1 MAQFQTSQFPG
12 TQHVMFAVHPDDVPF
27 VIGGGGRTIKSVK
40 RKSGAYIQIQQAQ
53 PEAGRPLP
61 WFDVIGSE
69 GQCKRA
75 VGILSGIAKESE
87 RRRTSGDFSPK
98 PHHQSKP
105 RHRGPGKHHRHQQ
118 HQPKGKY
125 QHKTKRHGG
134 PGKQQQQA
142 MYGGPGKQ
150 QQQAMYGGTATATDT
165 SKTTTTVQLKAS
177 VAVPISKQVHPKRR
191 LLVVDD
197 MSATVEDKD
206 TPKSPAYSAK
216 SPSYSPYSPSFA
228 PDTFV
233 IGEGKDDVVVESSDG
248 EVQGSAAM

>member
-75 VGILSGIAKESE
+75 VGLLTGISKESE

-105 RHRGPGKHHRHQQ
+105 KHRGPGKHHRHHKDQQ
-118 HQPKGKY
+118 HQPKGRY
-125 QHKTKRHGG
+125 QHKTKRYGG

-150 QQQAMYGGTATATDT
+150 QQQAMYGGTATST
-165 SKTTTTVQLKAS
+165 TTTTVQPKAS

-197 MSATVEDKD
+197 MPPTVEDKD

-233 IGEGKDDVVVESSDG
+233 IGEGNDDVVVESSDG

>member
-53 PEAGRPLP
+53 PEAGRPLT

-87 RRRTSGDFSPK
+87 RRRTSGDFTPK

-105 RHRGPGKHHRHQQ
+105 KHRGPGKHHQHQPKGRHQQ
-118 HQPKGKY
+118 HQQKGRHQPKGKY
-125 QHKTKRHGG
+125 QHKTKSHSHGG

-142 MYGGPGKQ
+142 MYGGTV
-150 QQQAMYGGTATATDT
+150 TAT
-165 SKTTTTVQLKAS
+165 STTTATTPVQPEAS

-197 MSATVEDKD
+197 MPAAVVD
-206 TPKSPAYSAK
+206 TDAPKSPAYSAE

-233 IGEGKDDVVVESSDG
+233 IGEGKDDADG

>member
-87 RRRTSGDFSPK
+87 RRRTSGDFRPK
-98 PHHQSKP
+98 PQHQSKP
-105 RHRGPGKHHRHQQ
+105 RHRGPGKH
-118 HQPKGKY
+118 QPKGRH

-150 QQQAMYGGTATATDT
+150 QQQAMYGGTAT
-165 SKTTTTVQLKAS
+165 VQPKAS

-197 MSATVEDKD
+197 MPSAVEDKD
-206 TPKSPAYSAK
+206 APKSPAYSAK

-248 EVQGSAAM
+248 EVQGSAVM

>member
-12 TQHVMFAVHPDDVPF
+12 TQHVMFAVHPHDVPF

-87 RRRTSGDFSPK
+87 RRRTSGDFRPK
-98 PHHQSKP
+98 PQHQSKP
-105 RHRGPGKHHRHQQ
+105 RHRGPGKH
-118 HQPKGKY
+118 QPKGRH

-150 QQQAMYGGTATATDT
+150 QQQAMYGGTATAT
-165 SKTTTTVQLKAS
+165 TTTTVQPKAS
-177 VAVPISKQVHPKRR
+177 VAVPISKQVHPKRS

-197 MSATVEDKD
+197 MPATVEDKD

-248 EVQGSAAM
+248 EVLGSAAM

>member
-1 MAQFQTSQFPG
+1 MSVQSFQG
-12 TQHVMFAVHPDDVPF
+12 TQQIMFAVHPDDVAF
-27 VIGGGGRTIKSVK
+27 VIGKAGRTIKTIK
-40 RKSGAYIQIQQAQ
+40 HKSGAYVQIQQ
-53 PEAGRPLP
+53 PRPDLGRLMP

-75 VGILSGIAKESE
+75 VGLLTGISKESE

-105 RHRGPGKHHRHQQ
+105 RHRGPGKHHRHHKDQQ
-118 HQPKGKY
+118 HQPKGRH
-125 QHKTKRHGG
+125 QHKTKRYGG
-134 PGKQQQQA
+134 LGKQQQQA

-150 QQQAMYGGTATATDT
+150 QQQAMYGGTATST
-165 SKTTTTVQLKAS
+165 TTTTVQPKAS

-197 MSATVEDKD
+197 MPSAVEDKD
-206 TPKSPAYSAK
+206 DPKSPAYSAK

-233 IGEGKDDVVVESSDG
+233 IGEVGKESNDGMGDV

>member
-75 VGILSGIAKESE
+75 VGLLTGISKESE

-105 RHRGPGKHHRHQQ
+105 RHRGPVKHHRHHKDQQ
-118 HQPKGKY
+118 HQPKGRY
-125 QHKTKRHGG
+125 QHKTKR
-134 PGKQQQQA
+134 
-142 MYGGPGKQ
+142 YGGPGKQ
-150 QQQAMYGGTATATDT
+150 QQQAMYGGTATST
-165 SKTTTTVQLKAS
+165 TTTTVQPKAS

-197 MSATVEDKD
+197 MPPTVEDKD

-233 IGEGKDDVVVESSDG
+233 IGEGNDDVVVESSDG

>member
-1 MAQFQTSQFPG
+1 MAQSQTSQFPG

-87 RRRTSGDFSPK
+87 RRRTSGDFTPK

-105 RHRGPGKHHRHQQ
+105 RHRGPGKHQRHHKDHQ
-118 HQPKGKY
+118 HQPKGKQ
-125 QHKTKRHGG
+125 QHKTKSHSHGG
-134 PGKQQQQA
+134 PRKQQQQA

-150 QQQAMYGGTATATDT
+150 QQQAMYGGTAT
-165 SKTTTTVQLKAS
+165 VQPKAS
-177 VAVPISKQVHPKRR
+177 VAVHISKQVHPKRR

-197 MSATVEDKD
+197 MPSAVEVKD
-206 TPKSPAYSAK
+206 APKSPAYSAK

-233 IGEGKDDVVVESSDG
+233 IGEGKDNVVVESSDG